1 MERSARGRAG
11 FTIIELAVAIAII
24 GILMS
29 MLLPALGVA
38 REKARRTVCLEN
50 LRQIGLGIA
59 MYADGHNG
67 RMPQDL
73 ASNPTLA
80 GSFNLLS
87 NVLNSARVFIC
98 PDDYLLITRQKP
110 KTGCPLIDTNICMAS
125 SYSYSVGLT
134 WHDQADS
141 IIALD
146 RMGKSVTAAGYT
158 KGATWLGDGDSPV
171 APHKS
176 VGGNVLFNDGHVA
189 WAKSLPF
196 TAGVKDSPSNSVLVA
211 EP

>member
-1 MERSARGRAG
+1 MERSARDSTG
-11 FTIIELAVAIAII
+11 FTIIELAVVIAII

-29 MLLPALGVA
+29 MLLPAFGVA

-110 KTGCPLIDTNICMAS
+110 KTGCPLIDTNVSMVS

-146 RMGKSVTAAGYT
+146 RMGTRRARHGRATAIPPSRPTRAPAGMCFSMT
-158 KGATWLGDGDSPV
+158 DTWRGRR
-171 APHKS
+171 ACR
-176 VGGNVLFNDGHVA
+176 
-189 WAKSLPF
+189 
-196 TAGVKDSPSNSVLVA
+196 
-211 EP
+211 